1 MKKLVLILL
10 VFGISSTLSFAQ
22 SKTAVSAGQSASKSI
37 AMQSL
42 DGSPTTKGKWLVGPS
57 ISIISTSQDD
67 GTNVFKTSSFG
78 FQPEVGY
85 FIKDQLSIGLGI
97 GLGTNQTKED
107 GTAVEKHSS
116 LFVAPTLRY
125 YLSVSPKFH
134 FLGKLQ
140 VPFGTLKTTLSGG
153 VDVDVKSTSLG
164 VNAIPAFAFF
174 PSSKIS
180 IEMSLG
186 NLYFKSKK
194 LGDNNDNSFGFAFLD
209 QTTYEGMPSFGV
221 KWHLGK

>member
-22 SKTAVSAGQSASKSI
+22 TKKAAAVSQSASKSI

-67 GTNVFKTSSFG
+67 GTNVFKTSSLG
-78 FQPEVGY
+78 FQPEIDY

-107 GTAVEKHSS
+107 GTAEEKNSS
-116 LFVAPTLRY
+116 FFVAPTLRY
-125 YLSVSPKFH
+125 YLPISPKFH
-134 FLGKLQ
+134 FLGKLE
-140 VPFGTLKTTLSGG
+140 VPFGTRKTTLSGG
-153 VDVDVKSTSLG
+153 VDVDIKSTSLG
-164 VNAIPAFAFF
+164 VKAIPAFAFF
-174 PSSKIS
+174 PSGKIS

-186 NLYFKSKK
+186 NLYFKSEKQ
-194 LGDNNDNSFGFAFLD
+194 GDKTDNSFGFALLD
-209 QTTYEGMPSFGV
+209 QTNYEGMPSLGV

>member
-10 VFGISSTLSFAQ
+10 VFGISSTLSFTQTKKAA
-22 SKTAVSAGQSASKSI
+22 AVSQSASKSI

-42 DGSPTTKGKWLVGPS
+42 DGSPITKGKWLVGPS

-67 GTNVFKTSSFG
+67 GTNVFKTSSLG

-140 VPFGTLKTTLSGG
+140 VPFGTRKTTLAGG

-186 NLYFKSKK
+186 NLYFKSEK
-194 LGDNNDNSFGFAFLD
+194 LGDNTDNSFGFAFLD